1 LDASVNTGLEAVKP
15 AILAVVPTYRAL
27 AIPTPPAVI
36 IDPVET
42 LEESV
47 TKVEEIPAAN
57 GMRAVVVV

>member
-1 LDASVNTGLEAVKP
+1 M
-15 AILAVVPTYRAL
+15 
-27 AIPTPPAVI
+27 

-57 GMRAVVVV
+57 GMRAVAVV

>member
-1 LDASVNTGLEAVKP
+1 M
-15 AILAVVPTYRAL
+15 
-27 AIPTPPAVI
+27 

-47 TKVEEIPAAN
+47 VKVEEIPAAN

>member
-1 LDASVNTGLEAVKP
+1 M
-15 AILAVVPTYRAL
+15 
-27 AIPTPPAVI
+27 

-47 TKVEEIPAAN
+47 VRLELIPAAN

>member
-1 LDASVNTGLEAVKP
+1 M
-15 AILAVVPTYRAL
+15 
-27 AIPTPPAVI
+27 
-36 IDPVET
+36 IDPVVV